1 LSLFWTEIILYS
13 EVKENRY
20 SSNSKSLNS
29 RVSKSPNSILKQ
41 CLIKTG
47 DTSRNGR
54 RLRVVGGGSYRPN
67 LAVLFDTLPIGA
79 RVLVGTDSSEWV
91 GNYGGVIDGVL
102 FLTNARLFSNVGNP
116 IDGIQSVVRIPII
129 NLQYVSY

>member
-1 LSLFWTEIILYS
+1 M
-13 EVKENRY
+13 
-20 SSNSKSLNS
+20 
-29 RVSKSPNSILKQ
+29 
-41 CLIKTG
+41 
-47 DTSRNGR
+47 
-54 RLRVVGGGSYRPN
+54 GGLRPN
-67 LAVLFDTLPIGA
+67 LVVLFDTLPIGA
-79 RVLVGTDSSEWV
+79 RVIVGTDSSEWV